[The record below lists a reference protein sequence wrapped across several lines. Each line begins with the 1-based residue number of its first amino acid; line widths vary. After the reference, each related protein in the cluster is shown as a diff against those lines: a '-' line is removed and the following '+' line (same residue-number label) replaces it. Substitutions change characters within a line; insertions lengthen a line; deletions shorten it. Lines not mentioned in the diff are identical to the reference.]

1 MSKNIEY
8 EKYDNFLEI
17 LKNDEKFNPK
27 IDQKKVLI
35 TTDSWLAQLSSK
47 KITS

>member
-1 MSKNIEY
+1 MEKIIDY
-8 EKYDNFLEI
+8 EKYNNFLEI

-27 IDQKKVLI
+27 NDQKNLLI
-35 TTDSWLAQLSSK
+35 TTASWLAQLGQR